1 MVTAVIVLHITVCI
15 ALTIVVLLQQGK
27 GADVGAVFGGSSQTV
42 FGAGGVS
49 SPLFKLTWTFA
60 VLFAF
65 TSLFLAYSSTKR
77 ISGSIFE
84 GRRIPVPITIPA
96 TAPLSGAPAVPTSSI
111 PKASTS
117 NPAAPAS
124 NAAAPLPA
132 K

>member
-1 MVTAVIVLHITVCI
+1 MVVTTVIVVHIIVCI

-42 FGAGGVS
+42 FGAGGAS

-60 VLFAF
+60 AMFAF

-84 GRRIPVPITIPA
+84 DRKVSLPVHSA
-96 TAPLSGAPAVPTSSI
+96 APALPLGSPAAPASS
-111 PKASTS
+111 PPAAPAS
-117 NPAAPAS
+117 NPAAPA
-124 NAAAPLPA
+124 PA
-132 K
+132 SK

>member
-1 MVTAVIVLHITVCI
+1 MVTAAIVVHIIVCI

-42 FGAGGVS
+42 FGAGGWS

-60 VLFAF
+60 LLFGL

-84 GRRIPVPITIPA
+84 GRRLPPPVHAAPLKVPLHSMP
-96 TAPLSGAPAVPTSSI
+96 TAPGSS
-111 PKASTS
+111 
-117 NPAAPAS
+117 APAS
-124 NAAAPLPA
+124 NAAAPLSTPA

>member
-1 MVTAVIVLHITVCI
+1 MIVTAVIVAHIIVCI

-42 FGAGGVS
+42 FGSGGAS
-49 SPLFKLTWTFA
+49 TPMFKLTWVFA
-60 VLFAF
+60 ALFAF

-84 GRRIPVPITIPA
+84 GRRSPASIHSTAPTLPFGGPAAPA
-96 TAPLSGAPAVPTSSI
+96 TSEPAAPTAPA
-111 PKASTS
+111 S
-117 NPAAPAS
+117 NPAAPAPV
-124 NAAAPLPA
+124 N

>member
-1 MVTAVIVLHITVCI
+1 MITAVIVLHIIVCI

-42 FGAGGVS
+42 FGAGGAS

-60 VLFAF
+60 FLFAF

-84 GRRIPVPITIPA
+84 GRSVPTHRAVPA
-96 TAPLSGAPAVPTSSI
+96 GAPSFSV
-111 PKASTS
+111 
-117 NPAAPAS
+117 PAAPAS
-124 NAAAPLPA
+124 AIPSIPAPNPVAPAPA

>member
-1 MVTAVIVLHITVCI
+1 MVTAAIVIHIVVCV

-42 FGAGGVS
+42 FGAGGAA
-49 SPLFKLTWTFA
+49 SPLFRLTWTFA
-60 VLFAF
+60 LVFAL

-84 GRRIPVPITIPA
+84 GRRIPVPVQA
-96 TAPLSGAPAVPTSSI
+96 APLKVPLNSI
-111 PKASTS
+111 PMAPSSSAPVT
-117 NPAAPAS
+117 NPAAPLAT
-124 NAAAPLPA
+124 PA

>member
-1 MVTAVIVLHITVCI
+1 MVTAAIIIHIVVCI

-42 FGAGGVS
+42 FGAGGAA
-49 SPLFKLTWTFA
+49 SPLFRLTWTFA
-60 VLFAF
+60 LLFAL

-84 GRRIPVPITIPA
+84 GRRIPIPVHAAPLKVPLNSIP
-96 TAPLSGAPAVPTSSI
+96 TAPSSSAPAP
-111 PKASTS
+111 
-117 NPAAPAS
+117 NPAAPLS
-124 NAAAPLPA
+124 TPP

>member
-1 MVTAVIVLHITVCI
+1 MVVTTVIVVHIIVCI

-42 FGAGGVS
+42 FGAGGAS

-60 VLFAF
+60 AMFAF

-84 GRRIPVPITIPA
+84 DRKVSIPIHSSAPALPLGGPAAPAAPSAPA
-96 TAPLSGAPAVPTSSI
+96 T
-111 PKASTS
+111 
-117 NPAAPAS
+117 NPAAPA
-124 NAAAPLPA
+124 PA
-132 K
+132 SK

>member
-1 MVTAVIVLHITVCI
+1 MVTATIVVHIIVCI

-42 FGAGGVS
+42 FGAGGAS

-60 VLFAF
+60 LLFGL

-84 GRRIPVPITIPA
+84 GRRLPPPVHATVPVVPLNSIPM
-96 TAPLSGAPAVPTSSI
+96 APSSSAPAP
-111 PKASTS
+111 
-117 NPAAPAS
+117 NPAAPA
-124 NAAAPLPA
+124 PA

>member
-1 MVTAVIVLHITVCI
+1 MVTAAIVIHIVVCV

-42 FGAGGVS
+42 FGAGGAA
-49 SPLFKLTWTFA
+49 SPLFRLTWTFA
-60 VLFAF
+60 LLFAL

-84 GRRIPVPITIPA
+84 GRKIPVPMQ
-96 TAPLSGAPAVPTSSI
+96 TAPLKVPLNSIPMAPSSSAPAP
-111 PKASTS
+111 
-117 NPAAPAS
+117 NPAAPLS
-124 NAAAPLPA
+124 TPA

>member
-1 MVTAVIVLHITVCI
+1 MVTAAIVIHIIVCI

-42 FGAGGVS
+42 FGAGGAS

-60 VLFAF
+60 LLFAL

-84 GRRIPVPITIPA
+84 GRRLPAPIH
-96 TAPLSGAPAVPTSSI
+96 
-111 PKASTS
+111 
-117 NPAAPAS
+117 AAPAS
-124 NAAAPLPA
+124 VPLNSIPAAPGSSAPA
-132 K
+132 SSPVAPAPVK

>member
-1 MVTAVIVLHITVCI
+1 MVTATIVVHIIVCI

-42 FGAGGVS
+42 FGAGGAS

-60 VLFAF
+60 LLFAL

-84 GRRIPVPITIPA
+84 GRRLPPPVH
-96 TAPLSGAPAVPTSSI
+96 APAPVVPLNSIPMTSSSSSA
-111 PKASTS
+111 PAS
-117 NPAAPAS
+117 NPAAPA
-124 NAAAPLPA
+124 PA

>member
-1 MVTAVIVLHITVCI
+1 MVTAVIVLHIVVCI
-15 ALTIVVLLQQGK
+15 ALVIVVLLQQGK

-42 FGAGGVS
+42 FGAGGAS

-60 VLFAF
+60 ALFAF

-84 GRRIPVPITIPA
+84 GRRAPVPIAVPA
-96 TAPLSGAPAVPTSSI
+96 TAPLSGVPAAPASAI
-111 PKASTS
+111 PKGPAAPAS
-117 NPAAPAS
+117 NPAAPA
-124 NAAAPLPA
+124 PP

>member
-1 MVTAVIVLHITVCI
+1 MVTAVIVLHIIVCI

-42 FGAGGVS
+42 FGAGGAS

-60 VLFAF
+60 FLFAF

-84 GRRIPVPITIPA
+84 GRSVPTNRAVPASAPSFTVPAAPISAIPSIPA
-96 TAPLSGAPAVPTSSI
+96 P
-111 PKASTS
+111 
-117 NPAAPAS
+117 NPAAPA
-124 NAAAPLPA
+124 PA

>member
-1 MVTAVIVLHITVCI
+1 MVTAVIVLHIIVCI

-42 FGAGGVS
+42 FGAGGAS

-60 VLFAF
+60 LLFAL

-84 GRRIPVPITIPA
+84 DRRMSVPARPA
-96 TAPLSGAPAVPTSSI
+96 VPSGAPSI
-111 PKASTS
+111 GV
-117 NPAAPAS
+117 PAAPAS
-124 NAAAPLPA
+124 SIPAPKPAAPAPA